1 MAIAEL
7 FSLQAQLFL
16 MILVGLWLKKKGI
29 VDESG
34 KKCLTDLCVNV
45 VIPCNILK
53 SFLIEFS
60 WDIFTACSLILLIS
74 AATQVAFVFLNRVLF
89 NRYPPEQKKVLQY
102 CVICSNGGFLGNPV
116 CEGIYGALGLLYA
129 SFYLI
134 PMRIVIWSTGLSYFT
149 NTGSTSRKETI
160 KKAITHPCLVSVYLG
175 TLLMFTQ
182 APLPAFLTETIRS
195 IGNCNSAL
203 TMFIIGTILA
213 DVDLRTSVN
222 KDTLWFSLLRLV
234 LLPGVVFI
242 ACRLIGLDNV
252 ATGVSVLLTGM
263 PAGSTSAIFAAR
275 YHSDAPFATKCVVF
289 TTLLSLVTLPIWC
302 ILCG

>member
-160 KKAITHPCLVSVYLG
+160 KKAITHPCLVSVYL
-175 TLLMFTQ
+175 
-182 APLPAFLTETIRS
+182 
-195 IGNCNSAL
+195 
-203 TMFIIGTILA
+203 
-213 DVDLRTSVN
+213 
-222 KDTLWFSLLRLV
+222 
-234 LLPGVVFI
+234 
-242 ACRLIGLDNV
+242 
-252 ATGVSVLLTGM
+252 
-263 PAGSTSAIFAAR
+263 
-275 YHSDAPFATKCVVF
+275 
-289 TTLLSLVTLPIWC
+289 LSLIH
-302 ILCG
+302 I